1 MKIYLDCIPCFLRQ
15 ALEAAR
21 LATDSKVV
29 QEKVMR
35 VIMAKL
41 AEFPLNQGS
50 PPEIGWKVHRLV
62 KEITGNKDPYASLK
76 HRFNQKALALYPKL
90 INLVKNANTPFET
103 AVRLAL
109 AGNMIDFGAQFVK
122 EIDLEEEIKIA
133 LKAYLDIE
141 AVLKLK
147 KTIVQAKKIV
157 FLGDNAG
164 EIVFDKLLTEQIG
177 PEKVTYVVK
186 RKPIIND
193 ATLEDAKAVS
203 LTDLVN
209 VIDNGSE
216 VPGTILSLCS
226 QEFLMHYNNAD
237 LIIAKG
243 QGNYE
248 TLSEEKRPIAF
259 LLKVKCPVIAQDIG
273 HNLGG
278 LVIHLQHVYNTYK
291 S

>member
-1 MKIYLDCIPCFLRQ
+1 MKVHLDCIPCFLRQ
-15 ALEAAR
+15 VLEAAR
-21 LATDSKVV
+21 LATDDRIV

-35 VIMAKL
+35 AVLAKL
-41 AEFPLNQGS
+41 AEFPLNQSS
-50 PPEIGWKVHRLV
+50 PPEIGWRIHGLV
-62 KEITGNKDPYASLK
+62 KEVTGNKDPYASLK
-76 HRFNQKALALYPKL
+76 HSFNQQALAVYPKL
-90 INLVKNANTPFET
+90 VDLIEVSDAPFET

-109 AGNMIDFGAQFVK
+109 AGNMIDFGAQPIRELDLEK
-122 EIDLEEEIKIA
+122 EI
-133 LKAYLDIE
+133 KAAVEGYLDKESILRLE
-141 AVLKLK
+141 AVAGK
-147 KTIVQAKKIV
+147 AKKII

-164 EIVFDKLLTEQIG
+164 EIVFDKPLIKQIG
-177 PEKVTYVVK
+177 PEKITYVVK

-193 ATLEDAKAVS
+193 ATLEDARTVA

-243 QGNYE
+243 QGHYE
-248 TLSEEKRPIAF
+248 TLSDEIRPIAF
-259 LLKVKCPVIAQDIG
+259 ILKVKCPVIAQDMGIK
-273 HNLGG
+273 LGG
-278 LVIHLQHVYNTYK
+278 LVIRLQHVYNTYE